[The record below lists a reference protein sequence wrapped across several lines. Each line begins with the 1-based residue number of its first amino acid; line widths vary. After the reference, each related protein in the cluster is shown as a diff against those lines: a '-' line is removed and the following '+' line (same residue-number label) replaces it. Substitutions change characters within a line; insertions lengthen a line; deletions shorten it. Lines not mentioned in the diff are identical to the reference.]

1 MYTRHDAPPR
11 PPASGLLST
20 ACHTDLLGLN
30 DKAHYIMIEEA
41 HKGAGQSAKAAD
53 EKTAVWE
60 LLVGAPSASAMR
72 LVHDTWRFAED
83 RMDDTACCVSASG
96 RDEI

>member
-30 DKAHYIMIEEA
+30 DKVHYITIEEA

-53 EKTAVWE
+53 KKTAV
-60 LLVGAPSASAMR
+60 
-72 LVHDTWRFAED
+72 
-83 RMDDTACCVSASG
+83 
-96 RDEI
+96 